1 MSFKLLLEPSPL
13 LGPEV
18 DNALVVCAIIL
29 GIATSPHV
37 TLHAVDRICSVLIAG
52 GIDHREGT
60 MHIDPV
66 RIHDSIFALGNTG
79 IILAAVL
86 DSLNT
91 ILPGAVVAYSDLTNA
106 LGFPLKH
113 PAEV

>member
-18 DNALVVCAIIL
+18 NDALVVCAIIL
-29 GIATSPHV
+29 GITASPHA

-60 MHIDPV
+60 VHVNLV
-66 RIHDSIFALGNTG
+66 RAHDSIFALGNTS
-79 IILAAVL
+79 IILATVL
-86 DSLNT
+86 DSLNA
-91 ILPGAVVAYSDLTNA
+91 ISPSAVVAYSDLTNA